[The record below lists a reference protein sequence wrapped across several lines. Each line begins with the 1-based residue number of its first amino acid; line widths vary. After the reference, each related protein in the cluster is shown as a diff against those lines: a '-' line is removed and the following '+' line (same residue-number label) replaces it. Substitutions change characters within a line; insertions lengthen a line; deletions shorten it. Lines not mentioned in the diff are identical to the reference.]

1 VTGGRETLHPFSKPV
16 EGRTLR
22 TTSLSASPLSLEY
35 HGADP
40 PTSCA
45 KAHGEQGG
53 DFRQPQHG
61 FTKGKSCMTD
71 LVAFDDGVTRSVDM
85 GRATDVL
92 YLDFFK
98 AFDIVSHNRVGDLE
112 LMYGLFDG

>member
-1 VTGGRETLHPFSKPV
+1 
-16 EGRTLR
+16 
-22 TTSLSASPLSLEY
+22 
-35 HGADP
+35 
-40 PTSCA
+40 
-45 KAHGEQGG
+45 
-53 DFRQPQHG
+53 
-61 FTKGKSCMTD
+61 MTD

-98 AFDIVSHNRVGDLE
+98 AFDIVSHNRVGDVE